1 MAIDWN
7 ELKENEN
14 MKDLVKEVTRI
25 KDELTQEKQI
35 EKAIE
40 SLDYLSTGVTLL
52 NLAFSGEANGGM
64 AKGHIYRLAGKSGT
78 SKTFLSRSILAE
90 AVANPEFNDYKLC
103 YDDVE
108 HGALMSTEKFFGER
122 LAKRMKVFNSV
133 STNDFYTTLG
143 KKLEDGEKVIWIE
156 DSLDGLVPVQE
167 SKMGDMSKA
176 RETSQ
181 GLRKLLDPINDT
193 GSIVVLI
200 SQTRMNI
207 GSFMGGDSPTGG
219 RAPEFY
225 STQEV
230 FLKKIKTIKKAYKDN
245 DYPIGVRI
253 QAHVTKNRISGVDR
267 TIEFPLY
274 YTYGIDDIGA
284 NIDYLCSHSYWKL
297 VKGIITLDDFGG
309 FKGRK
314 DELIAKVEKE
324 NLEEQIKTIV
334 NRIWKEIEEAVSI
347 DRQPRYS

>member
-1 MAIDWN
+1 
-7 ELKENEN
+7 
-14 MKDLVKEVTRI
+14 
-25 KDELTQEKQI
+25 
-35 EKAIE
+35 
-40 SLDYLSTGVTLL
+40 
-52 NLAFSGEANGGM
+52 
-64 AKGHIYRLAGKSGT
+64 
-78 SKTFLSRSILAE
+78 
-90 AVANPEFNDYKLC
+90 
-103 YDDVE
+103 
-108 HGALMSTEKFFGER
+108 
-122 LAKRMKVFNSV
+122 
-133 STNDFYTTLG
+133 
-143 KKLEDGEKVIWIE
+143 
-156 DSLDGLVPVQE
+156 
-167 SKMGDMSKA
+167 
-176 RETSQ
+176 
-181 GLRKLLDPINDT
+181 
-193 GSIVVLI
+193 
-200 SQTRMNI
+200 
-207 GSFMGGDSPTGG
+207 MGGDSPTGG